1 MNVNDIEI
9 TDAMIDAV
17 VSAQLYREDY
27 VENLRKAGIPKISNL
42 EVQRLYKRI
51 LDLPDFNEKKKAAID
66 LQKMSLV
73 EDDVDTMMLFY
84 NKLLKDAQREG
95 KYEVAAR
102 ILKEIREL
110 KAIENEQMRFEIVI
124 TVKQPVKEKD
134 KNDYKSL

>member
-9 TDAMIDAV
+9 TDTMIDAV

-27 VENLRKAGIPKISNL
+27 VDNLRKAGIPKISNL
-42 EVQRLYKRI
+42 EVQQLYKRI
-51 LDLPDFNEKKKAAID
+51 LDLPDFNEKKKSAID

-110 KAIENEQMRFEIVI
+110 KSIESEQMRFEVII
-124 TVKQPVKEKD
+124 TVKQPDKEKIKD
-134 KNDYKSL
+134 D

>member
-17 VSAQLYREDY
+17 VSAQWYREDY
-27 VENLRKAGIPKISNL
+27 VDNLRKAGIPKISNL
-42 EVQRLYKRI
+42 EVQQLYKRI

-124 TVKQPVKEKD
+124 TVKQPTKEKD
-134 KNDYKSL
+134 KND

>member
-42 EVQRLYKRI
+42 EVQQLYKRI
-51 LDLPDFNEKKKAAID
+51 LDLPDFNEKKKATID

-124 TVKQPVKEKD
+124 TVKQPTKEKD
-134 KNDYKSL
+134 KND

>member
-9 TDAMIDAV
+9 TDSMIDAV
-17 VSAQLYREDY
+17 VSAQLYREDPID
-27 VENLRKAGIPKISNL
+27 NLRKAGIPKITNL
-42 EVQRLYKRI
+42 EVQALYKRI
-51 LDLPDFNEKKKAAID
+51 IESPDFNEKKKAAID

-95 KYEVAAR
+95 RYEVAAR

-124 TVKQPVKEKD
+124 TVKQPTKEKD
-134 KNDYKSL
+134 KNV

>member
-42 EVQRLYKRI
+42 EVQQLYKRI
-51 LDLPDFNEKKKAAID
+51 LDLPDFNEKKKASID

-124 TVKQPVKEKD
+124 TVKQPTKEKD
-134 KNDYKSL
+134 KND

>member
-9 TDAMIDAV
+9 TDSMVDAV
-17 VSAQLYREDY
+17 VSAQLYRED
-27 VENLRKAGIPKISNL
+27 VIDNLRKAGIPKITNI
-42 EVQRLYKRI
+42 EVQALYKRI
-51 LDLPDFNEKKKAAID
+51 VESPDFNEKKKNAID

-110 KAIENEQMRFEIVI
+110 KAIENEQMKFEVII
-124 TVKQPVKEKD
+124 TVKKPED
-134 KNDYKSL
+134 TNKNA

>member
-27 VENLRKAGIPKISNL
+27 VENLRKSGIPKISNL
-42 EVQRLYKRI
+42 EVQQLYKRI
-51 LDLPDFNEKKKAAID
+51 IDLPDFNEKKKAAID

-110 KAIENEQMRFEIVI
+110 KSIENEQMRFEVII
-124 TVKQPVKEKD
+124 TVKQPEKD
-134 KNDYKSL
+134 VKRND

>member
-27 VENLRKAGIPKISNL
+27 VENLRKSGIPKISNL
-42 EVQRLYKRI
+42 EVQQLYKRI
-51 LDLPDFNEKKKAAID
+51 IDLPDFNEKKKAVID

-110 KAIENEQMRFEIVI
+110 KSIENEQMRFEVVI
-124 TVKQPVKEKD
+124 TVKQPEEKP
-134 KNDYKSL
+134 KNA

>member
-1 MNVNDIEI
+1 MDVNSIEI
-9 TDAMIDAV
+9 TDVMIDAV
-17 VSAQLYREDY
+17 VSAQLFREDY
-27 VENLRKAGIPKISNL
+27 VDNLRKAGIPKISNL
-42 EVQRLYKRI
+42 ELQELYKRI
-51 LDLPDFNEKKKAAID
+51 ISLPDFNEKKKAAID

-110 KAIENEQMRFEIVI
+110 KAIENEQMRFEIII
-124 TVKQPVKEKD
+124 TVREPEKQTNK
-134 KNDYKSL
+134 

>member
-27 VENLRKAGIPKISNL
+27 VDNLRKAGIPKISNL
-42 EVQRLYKRI
+42 EVQQLYKRI
-51 LDLPDFNEKKKAAID
+51 LDLPDFDEKKKAAID
-66 LQKMSLV
+66 LQKMSRV

-110 KAIENEQMRFEIVI
+110 KSIENEQMRFEVII
-124 TVKQPVKEKD
+124 TVKQPEEKP
-134 KNDYKSL
+134 KNA

>member
-9 TDAMIDAV
+9 TDAVIDAV

-27 VENLRKAGIPKISNL
+27 VENLRKSGIPKISNL
-42 EVQRLYKRI
+42 EVQQLYKRI
-51 LDLPDFNEKKKAAID
+51 IDLPDFNEKKKAAID

-110 KAIENEQMRFEIVI
+110 KSIENEQMRFEIVI
-124 TVKQPVKEKD
+124 TVKQPEKD
-134 KNDYKSL
+134 VKQND

>member
-27 VENLRKAGIPKISNL
+27 VENLRKSGIPKISNL
-42 EVQRLYKRI
+42 EVQQLYKRI
-51 LDLPDFNEKKKAAID
+51 IDLPDFNEKKKAAID

-110 KAIENEQMRFEIVI
+110 KSIENEQMRFEVVI
-124 TVKQPVKEKD
+124 TVKQPEKD
-134 KNDYKSL
+134 AKRND

>member
-27 VENLRKAGIPKISNL
+27 VDNLRKAGIPKISNL
-42 EVQRLYKRI
+42 EVRQLYKRI

-110 KAIENEQMRFEIVI
+110 KSIENEQMRFEVVI
-124 TVKQPVKEKD
+124 TVKQPEKD
-134 KNDYKSL
+134 VKQND

>member
-27 VENLRKAGIPKISNL
+27 VENLRKSGIPKISNL
-42 EVQRLYKRI
+42 EVQQLYKRI
-51 LDLPDFNEKKKAAID
+51 INLPDFNEKKKATID

-110 KAIENEQMRFEIVI
+110 KSIENEQMRFEVVI
-124 TVKQPVKEKD
+124 TVKQPEKD
-134 KNDYKSL
+134 VKQND

>member
-27 VENLRKAGIPKISNL
+27 VDNLRKAGIPKISNL
-42 EVQRLYKRI
+42 EVQQLYKRI
-51 LDLPDFNEKKKAAID
+51 LDLPDFDEKKKAAID

-110 KAIENEQMRFEIVI
+110 KAIENEQMRFEIII
-124 TVKQPVKEKD
+124 TVREPEKS
-134 KNDYKSL
+134 KNE

>member
-1 MNVNDIEI
+1 MDVNSIEI
-9 TDAMIDAV
+9 TDNMIDAV
-17 VSAQLYREDY
+17 VSAQLFREDY
-27 VENLRKAGIPKISNL
+27 VDNLRKAGIPKISNL
-42 EVQRLYKRI
+42 ELQELYKRI
-51 LDLPDFNEKKKAAID
+51 ISLPDFNEKKRAAID

-110 KAIENEQMRFEIVI
+110 KAIENEQMRFEIII
-124 TVKQPVKEKD
+124 TVREPEKQANK
-134 KNDYKSL
+134 

>member
-17 VSAQLYREDY
+17 VSAQLYIEDY
-27 VENLRKAGIPKISNL
+27 VDNLQKAGIPKISNL
-42 EVQRLYKRI
+42 EVQQLYKRI

-110 KAIENEQMRFEIVI
+110 KSIENEQMRFEVVI
-124 TVKQPVKEKD
+124 TVKQPEEKP
-134 KNDYKSL
+134 KNA

>member
-27 VENLRKAGIPKISNL
+27 VDNLRKAGIPKISNL
-42 EVQRLYKRI
+42 EVQQLYKRI
-51 LDLPDFNEKKKAAID
+51 LDLPDFDEKKKAGID

-110 KAIENEQMRFEIVI
+110 KSIENEQMKFEVVI
-124 TVKQPVKEKD
+124 TVKQPTKEKD
-134 KNDYKSL
+134 KNV

>member
-27 VENLRKAGIPKISNL
+27 VDNLRKSGIPKISNL
-42 EVQRLYKRI
+42 EVQQLYKRI
-51 LDLPDFNEKKKAAID
+51 IDLPDFNEKKKAAID

-110 KAIENEQMRFEIVI
+110 KSIENEQMRFEVVI
-124 TVKQPVKEKD
+124 TVKQPEKD
-134 KNDYKSL
+134 VKQND

>member
-27 VENLRKAGIPKISNL
+27 VDNLRKAGIPKISNL
-42 EVQRLYKRI
+42 EVQQLYKRI
-51 LDLPDFNEKKKAAID
+51 LDLPDFNEKKKATID

-73 EDDVDTMMLFY
+73 EDDGDTMMSFY

-95 KYEVAAR
+95 KDEVAAR

-110 KAIENEQMRFEIVI
+110 KSIENEQMRFEVVI
-124 TVKQPVKEKD
+124 TVKQPEEKP
-134 KNDYKSL
+134 KNA

>member
-27 VENLRKAGIPKISNL
+27 VDNLRKAGIPKISNL
-42 EVQRLYKRI
+42 EVQQLYKRI

-124 TVKQPVKEKD
+124 TVKQPTKEKN
-134 KNDYKSL
+134 KNV

>member
-27 VENLRKAGIPKISNL
+27 VDNLRKAGIPKISNL
-42 EVQRLYKRI
+42 EVQQLYKRI
-51 LDLPDFNEKKKAAID
+51 LDLPDFDEKKKAAID

-84 NKLLKDAQREG
+84 NKLLKDAQRGG

-110 KAIENEQMRFEIVI
+110 KSIENEQMRFEVVI
-124 TVKQPVKEKD
+124 TVKQPEEKP
-134 KNDYKSL
+134 KNA

>member
-27 VENLRKAGIPKISNL
+27 VDNLRKAGIPKISNL
-42 EVQRLYKRI
+42 EVQQLYKRI
-51 LDLPDFNEKKKAAID
+51 LDLPDFDEKKKAAID

-110 KAIENEQMRFEIVI
+110 KAIENEQMRFEVVI
-124 TVKQPVKEKD
+124 TVKQPEEKP
-134 KNDYKSL
+134 KNA

>member
-1 MNVNDIEI
+1 MNVDNIEI

-27 VENLRKAGIPKISNL
+27 VDNLRKAGIPKISNL
-42 EVQRLYKRI
+42 EVQQLYKRI
-51 LDLPDFNEKKKAAID
+51 IELPDFNEKKKATID

-110 KAIENEQMRFEIVI
+110 KSIENEQMRFEVVI
-124 TVKQPVKEKD
+124 TVKQPEKD
-134 KNDYKSL
+134 IK

>member
-1 MNVNDIEI
+1 MNVNDIEV
-9 TDAMIDAV
+9 TDSMIDAV
-17 VSAQLYREDY
+17 VSAQLYREDPID
-27 VENLRKAGIPKISNL
+27 NLRKAGIPKITNL
-42 EVQRLYKRI
+42 EVQALYKRI
-51 LDLPDFNEKKKAAID
+51 IESPDFNEKKKAAID

-110 KAIENEQMRFEIVI
+110 KSIENEQMRFEIII
-124 TVKQPVKEKD
+124 TVREPEKG
-134 KNDYKSL
+134 KNA

>member
-1 MNVNDIEI
+1 MNVNNIEI

-27 VENLRKAGIPKISNL
+27 VDNLRKAGIPKISNL
-42 EVQRLYKRI
+42 EVQQLYKRI

-124 TVKQPVKEKD
+124 TVKQPTKEKD
-134 KNDYKSL
+134 KNV

>member
-27 VENLRKAGIPKISNL
+27 VENLRKSGIPKISNL
-42 EVQRLYKRI
+42 EVRQLYKRI
-51 LDLPDFNEKKKAAID
+51 IDLPDFNEKKKAAID

-110 KAIENEQMRFEIVI
+110 KSIENEQMRFEVVI
-124 TVKQPVKEKD
+124 TVKQPEKD
-134 KNDYKSL
+134 VKQND